1 MYRARRDIF
10 YGNIGPNEWMQRIG
24 GSVISC
30 IVGAFLDIWGALW
43 IGALGSIAGH
53 ECLLSPWAS
62 VLFGIMSPYVEYAQ
76 ERV

>member
-1 MYRARRDIF
+1 MKPGANFYKFVQEQRAL
-10 YGNIGPNEWMQRIG
+10 IG
-24 GSVISC
+24 GSESDC